1 MKIRKA
7 RISDLKDV
15 QRLINDFARR
25 EEMIPRSLNEL
36 YESIRDLLVCED
48 AGAITGVCALH
59 ILWEDLAEVRSLAVK
74 KEYQRLGIG
83 RKLVRRCLSEAR
95 SLGIKRVF
103 ALTYQP
109 DFFKKLG
116 FTDIEKSSLP
126 QKIWGD
132 CIRCPKFPECD
143 EHALIFEVQPKHGR
157 LQNHDGRDSKILS
170 TTVHREP

>member
-1 MKIRKA
+1 
-7 RISDLKDV
+7 
-15 QRLINDFARR
+15 
-25 EEMIPRSLNEL
+25 MIPRSLNEL
-36 YESIRDLLVCED
+36 YESIRDLLVSEE

-74 KEYQRLGIG
+74 KEYQRTGIG

-109 DFFKKLG
+109 DFFRRMG

-143 EHALIFEVQPKHGR
+143 EHALIFEVQPVHR
-157 LQNHDGRDSKILS
+157 QPQHNNERDSKVFS
-170 TTVHREP
+170 VPVRGEQ